1 MVMIEE
7 DIRNL
12 NWVINVWNR
21 LRRGGDAQTTPNQME
36 YLENWM
42 KNLMEKLQG
51 NIVNVDE
58 VRDDFANEVYSI
70 LDADSTTDRA
80 NLIIEAFDS
89 LPTVSI

>member
-1 MVMIEE
+1 MMSEK

-21 LRRGGDAQTTPNQME
+21 LRRGGDAQTTPSQME

-42 KNLMEKLQG
+42 INLMEKLKG

-58 VRDDFANEVYSI
+58 VRDDFVNEVYSI

-80 NLIIEAFDS
+80 NLIIDAFDS

>member
-1 MVMIEE
+1 MSEK

-58 VRDDFANEVYSI
+58 VRDDFVNEVYSI

>member
-1 MVMIEE
+1 MSKKDIE
-7 DIRNL
+7 NL

-58 VRDDFANEVYSI
+58 VRDDFVNEVYSI

>member
-1 MVMIEE
+1 MSEKDIE
-7 DIRNL
+7 NL

-58 VRDDFANEVYSI
+58 VRDDFVNEVYSI

-80 NLIIEAFDS
+80 NLIIEAFDN

>member
-1 MVMIEE
+1 MVMSEK

-12 NWVINVWNR
+12 NWIINVWNR
-21 LRRGGDAQTTPNQME
+21 LRRGGDVQTTPSQME

-58 VRDDFANEVYSI
+58 VRDDFVNEVYSI

-89 LPTVSI
+89 LPTVTI

>member
-1 MVMIEE
+1 MSKKDIE
-7 DIRNL
+7 NL

-58 VRDDFANEVYSI
+58 VRDDFVNEVYSV

-80 NLIIEAFDS
+80 NLIIDAFDS

>member
-1 MVMIEE
+1 MSKE
-7 DIRNL
+7 DIENL

-58 VRDDFANEVYSI
+58 VRDDFVNEVYSI
-70 LDADSTTDRA
+70 LDADTTTDRA
-80 NLIIEAFDS
+80 NLIIDAFDS

>member
-1 MVMIEE
+1 MSEK

-58 VRDDFANEVYSI
+58 VRDDFVNEVYSI
-70 LDADSTTDRA
+70 LDADTTTDRA
-80 NLIIEAFDS
+80 NLIIDAFDS

>member
-1 MVMIEE
+1 MSEE

-58 VRDDFANEVYSI
+58 VRDDFVNDVYSI

>member
-1 MVMIEE
+1 MNEKDIE
-7 DIRNL
+7 NL

-58 VRDDFANEVYSI
+58 VRDDFVNEVYNI
-70 LDADSTTDRA
+70 LDADTTTDRA
-80 NLIIEAFDS
+80 NLIIDAFDS

>member
-1 MVMIEE
+1 MMSEK

-58 VRDDFANEVYSI
+58 VRDDFVNEVYSI
-70 LDADSTTDRA
+70 LDADTTTDRA
-80 NLIIEAFDS
+80 NLIIDAFDS

>member
-1 MVMIEE
+1 MMSEK

-58 VRDDFANEVYSI
+58 VRDDFVNEVYSI
-70 LDADSTTDRA
+70 LDADTTTDRV
-80 NLIIEAFDS
+80 NLIIDAFDS